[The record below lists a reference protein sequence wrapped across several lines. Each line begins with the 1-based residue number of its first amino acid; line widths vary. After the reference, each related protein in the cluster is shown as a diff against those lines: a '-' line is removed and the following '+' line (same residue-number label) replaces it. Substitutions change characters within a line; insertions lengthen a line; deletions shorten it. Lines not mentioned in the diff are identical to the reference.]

1 MTIKEKVTKTLKPV
15 GLPLGHRYI
24 TEPNN
29 TFYITYFIYDIDYER
44 CDDKLYISS
53 YTIQVDLWA
62 KSGEYQEYEEIIK
75 SAMETADFY
84 LDDEEE
90 LYEFDTKLFHKGMRF
105 ILENL
110 KEVE

>member
-1 MTIKEKVTKTLKPV
+1 MNLKEKINTTLKPI

-29 TFYITYFIYDIDYER
+29 EFYITYFIYDTEYER
-44 CDDKLYISS
+44 CDDQLYISS
-53 YTIQVDLWA
+53 YIIQVDLWA
-62 KSGEYQEYEEIIK
+62 RSGDYQEYEYQIK
-75 SAMETADFY
+75 LAMENADFY
-84 LDDEEE
+84 LDEEEE

-110 KEVE
+110 KEVV